1 MSDCENFKMANQTQI
16 INFGR
21 DQASPPQTTEPP
33 SLVYSSTCVLYIFL
47 GKRITGADNMST
59 IWVRMTG
66 ADLDSAYTFK
76 KSLTQYIQSATDL
89 GMTHYYPYF
98 GDIMM

>member
-1 MSDCENFKMANQTQI
+1 M
-16 INFGR
+16 
-21 DQASPPQTTEPP
+21 
-33 SLVYSSTCVLYIFL
+33 FL
-47 GKRITGADNMST
+47 GKRIRGVEDVST

-66 ADLDSAYTFK
+66 ADLDSPYTFK
-76 KSLTQYIQSATDL
+76 KSLTQYIQTATDL

>member
-1 MSDCENFKMANQTQI
+1 M
-16 INFGR
+16 
-21 DQASPPQTTEPP
+21 
-33 SLVYSSTCVLYIFL
+33 
-47 GKRITGADNMST
+47 
-59 IWVRMTG
+59 RMTR

-76 KSLTQYIQSATDL
+76 KSLTQYIQCATDL

>member
-1 MSDCENFKMANQTQI
+1 MASQTQSSDVD
-16 INFGR
+16 R
-21 DQASPPQTTEPP
+21 EQPSSADATEPP
-33 SLVYSSTCVLYIFL
+33 SLVYSTTCVLYIFL
-47 GKRITGADNMST
+47 GKRIRDVEDVST

-66 ADLDSAYTFK
+66 ADLDNTYTFK
-76 KSLTQYIQSATDL
+76 KSLMQYIQSATDL

>member
-1 MSDCENFKMANQTQI
+1 M
-16 INFGR
+16 
-21 DQASPPQTTEPP
+21 
-33 SLVYSSTCVLYIFL
+33 FL
-47 GKRITGADNMST
+47 GKKIGDEEDIST

-66 ADLDSAYTFK
+66 ADLDTAYTFR
-76 KSLTQYIQSATDL
+76 KSLTQYIQCATDL

>member
-1 MSDCENFKMANQTQI
+1 MASQTQSLDV
-16 INFGR
+16 GR
-21 DQASPPQTTEPP
+21 DQPSSAQVTEPP
-33 SLVYSSTCVLYIFL
+33 SLIYSRTCVLYIFL
-47 GKRITGADNMST
+47 GKRIRGSEDVST
-59 IWVRMTG
+59 IWMRVTR

-76 KSLTQYIQSATDL
+76 KSLTQYIQCATDL